1 MKRNRC
7 SLNRAV
13 IDLLPF
19 VADRL
24 KKRQSYQHES
34 VMDTIMVSIDNLEE
48 SQKQRFKSLV
58 VFIDNNS
65 LPKDVSHIFS
75 AKL

>member
-1 MKRNRC
+1 MCTSSTDR
-7 SLNRAV
+7 SV
-13 IDLLPF
+13 F
-19 VADRL
+19 VFFADRL

-48 SQKQRFKSLV
+48 SLKQRYKSLV

-65 LPKDVSHIFS
+65 LPKDVSLNRQLHNI
-75 AKL
+75 LN